1 MWLIAG
7 LGNPGDEYA
16 VTRHNACFMVIDILA
31 ARHSIQI
38 RQKANN
44 YVFGRGFIGDQKVI
58 LIKPF
63 TFMNLSG
70 EAVMAA
76 VRKNEDLEGI
86 LIVQDDIDLE
96 PGIVKIKKSGSAGG
110 HNGIQSIID
119 RLGSRDFPRVKV
131 GIGRPER
138 MPVERYVLKPFAKK
152 EIPLIEEAVETEA
165 DAVADIID
173 KGISY
178 AQNKYH

>member
-16 VTRHNACFMVIDILA
+16 DTRHNAGFMVIDRLA
-31 ARHSIQI
+31 ARHSIQL

-44 YVFGRGFIGDQKVI
+44 YIFGRGFIEEQKVVF
-58 LIKPF
+58 IKPF

-76 VRKNEDLEGI
+76 VRKNEDLEGV
-86 LIVQDDIDLE
+86 LIVHDDLDLE

-138 MPVERYVLKPFAKK
+138 MPVERYVLRPFAKK
-152 EIPLIEEAVETEA
+152 EKPVIEEAIETAA
-165 DAVADIID
+165 DAVADIIT
-173 KGISY
+173 KGVTY